1 MEKNVI
7 NSFFVALWVLILC
20 LFPKATF
27 CFQKLLVE
35 EVMYSIINSS
45 IQYSSEK
52 KIRILN
58 KTLPY
63 ENWMDEVWNKDNF
76 DEQGAGFCLF
86 EDSELEKAFWELKI
100 KVKSLTEKT
109 LLESKLEDRFK
120 MKSNEKAGLILAF
133 SEPIII
139 GDFSF
144 IFRKTQSTTSLYV
157 QRKDANGIW
166 DYECGVP
173 ISGVLH

>member
-1 MEKNVI
+1 MN
-7 NSFFVALWVLILC
+7 
-20 LFPKATF
+20 
-27 CFQKLLVE
+27 E
-35 EVMYSIINSS
+35 EMYSIINSS

-63 ENWMDEVWNKDNF
+63 ENWMNEVWNKDNF

-120 MKSNEKAGLILAF
+120 IKSNEKTELILAF
-133 SEPIII
+133 SEPSIHQNP
-139 GDFSF
+139 
-144 IFRKTQSTTSLYV
+144 KNTSV
-157 QRKDANGIW
+157 SRFQIR
-166 DYECGVP
+166 
-173 ISGVLH
+173 

>member
-1 MEKNVI
+1 
-7 NSFFVALWVLILC
+7 
-20 LFPKATF
+20 
-27 CFQKLLVE
+27 
-35 EVMYSIINSS
+35 MYSIINSS

-63 ENWMDEVWNKDNF
+63 ENWMNEVWNKDNF

-120 MKSNEKAGLILAF
+120 IKSNEKTELITYSTKTTA
-133 SEPIII
+133 SAEP
-139 GDFSF
+139 SPM
-144 IFRKTQSTTSLYV
+144 
-157 QRKDANGIW
+157 W
-166 DYECGVP
+166 P
-173 ISGVLH
+173 